1 MTAHNMEFSGLPQE
15 TGLVGGNHVPGKA
28 QSEQVGVEGNTKIQ
42 GVFFYWTPLN
52 LAKSQD

>member
-1 MTAHNMEFSGLPQE
+1 MEFSGLPQE

-28 QSEQVGVEGNTKIQ
+28 QSEQVGGEGNTKIQ